1 MKYPTHPGIVT
12 FNCASPLTVRSKNY
26 NGYDESLL
34 DSRYRLNEL
43 KRLFSFNM
51 RTYPIFALQE
61 VPDKW
66 KSIFNK
72 YFQNNNYTFYCKT
85 YGGIFGVGIA
95 VPNFYGV
102 QDSDVEYFK
111 VSDYI
116 RVNAPDVIVEKLCG
130 LDQSDIDKIISNA
143 KNRENILIR
152 VKIRVNETQ
161 SFYLYNY
168 HMPCAYKLPII
179 QIMHIHAL
187 KHIFSEH
194 ASDDLPYIIAADMNI
209 LPDSDSYNFMTKN
222 ELTDEHSAYFMKTMS
237 TNISTDHILRSSYKE
252 VNLYEPE
259 FTCFSDTV
267 FGGKFKGCL
276 DYIMISSKIKTLRS
290 HMLIKTENKL
300 PNKDCPSD
308 HLPLRSVF
316 LLL

>member
-1 MKYPTHPGIVT
+1 MKYPANPGIVT
-12 FNCASPLTVRSKNY
+12 LNCASPATVTSSTY
-26 NGYDESLL
+26 NGYD
-34 DSRYRLNEL
+34 DSVLNPLNRLNEL
-43 KRLFSFNM
+43 KRIFSSNM

-61 VPDKW
+61 VPNKW
-66 KSIFNK
+66 KHILEK
-72 YFQNNNYTFYCKT
+72 YFKNNDYTFYCKT

-116 RVNAPDVIVEKLCG
+116 RINPPDVIVEKLSS
-130 LDQSDIDKIISNA
+130 LDQLDIDKIISNA

-152 VKIRVNETQ
+152 VKIRLNETQ

-187 KHIFSEH
+187 KCIFSEC

-209 LPDSDSYNFMTKN
+209 LPDSVSYNFMTKN
-222 ELTDEHSAYFMKTMS
+222 ELTDEHSAYFIEKS
-237 TNISTDHILRSSYKE
+237 STDIILHSSYKE
-252 VNLYEPE
+252 ANLYEPE

-276 DYIMISSKIKTLRS
+276 DYIMTSSSSRIKTLRS
-290 HMLIKTENKL
+290 HMLIQTKNKL